1 MYVNSEE
8 PFTSEPSEFVYSEA
22 QPVFFFFNLVV
33 KLSGRKGGSIE
44 VF

>member
-8 PFTSEPSEFVYSEA
+8 PFTSEFVYSEA